1 MSCNDYSFPE
11 AINLQE
17 NNFKLLQTAK
27 SQKIT
32 LNADLN
38 ISLNNI

>member
-11 AINLQE
+11 VTNLQE

-32 LNADLN
+32 SNVDLN